1 MKLQT
6 VTLNRWFVGLL
17 AIVSFIASGVLAIT
31 SPSEVF
37 WWGGFLRAGIVLVAL
52 WTCLPTRDRPA
63 AWANFNPLTAAI
75 LVGVTLLAVIRPK
88 IGLPALAIVLLVRYV
103 FTPRRR
109 PSVR

>member
-1 MKLQT
+1 MKVQT

-17 AIVSFIASGVLAIT
+17 AVLCFVASGVLALT

-63 AWANFNPLTAAI
+63 AWADFNPLTAAI
-75 LVGVTLLAVIRPK
+75 LFGVTLLAVIRPK
-88 IGLPALAIVLLVRYV
+88 VGLPALAIVLLVRYV
-103 FTPRRR
+103 FSKRRS